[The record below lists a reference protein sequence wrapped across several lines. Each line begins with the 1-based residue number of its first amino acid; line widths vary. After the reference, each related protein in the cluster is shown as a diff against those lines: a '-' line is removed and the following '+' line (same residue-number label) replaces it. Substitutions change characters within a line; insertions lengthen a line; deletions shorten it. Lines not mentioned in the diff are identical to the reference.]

1 MLIEFSD
8 TKIEDNSRGFK
19 LQKANFDMEVNTA
32 VSLDL
37 TKKYWLSLHWTLKAF
52 FNAEEWACPLEKIF
66 LQKAEAQLAYELQ
79 AAKIQQR
86 IRQEEIQIQVSDT
99 FWLKTGDNAYIQGG
113 GEEKA
118 DWNWGAGDQE
128 EGEGVDCHG
137 KVEFTSKILNLI
149 ALDKGYSSCKAWSFR
164 SSRIILEWEGKY
176 MIWKVYWLREWDI
189 AL

>member
-1 MLIEFSD
+1 MLIEISD

-37 TKKYWLSLHWTLKAF
+37 TKNIDFRCIEHWKLSLMLGNELALLK
-52 FNAEEWACPLEKIF
+52 KIF
-66 LQKAEAQLAYELQ
+66 PQKAEAQLAYELQ

-137 KVEFTSKILNLI
+137 KVEFTSKILKLI